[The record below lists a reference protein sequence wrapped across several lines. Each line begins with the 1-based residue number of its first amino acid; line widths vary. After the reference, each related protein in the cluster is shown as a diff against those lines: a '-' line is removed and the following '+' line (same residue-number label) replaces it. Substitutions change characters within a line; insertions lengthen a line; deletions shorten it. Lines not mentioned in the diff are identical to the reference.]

1 MNKKIILLLIFFLTI
16 NCSFNSQSKFWTK
29 ETKIKVEKNSNI
41 NEIFKK
47 DKIFEKEL
55 NPSLKIKLSD
65 KLIENSFIGNL
76 DNNNGRTNYNGNLK
90 KSSRFKF
97 SRIDNFD
104 FTEPEIIFSKNNII
118 FFDNKG
124 SILKFDEKS
133 KLVWKKNFYNK
144 SEKKLKPLLS
154 FANNEKILLVVD
166 NLARFYALDIDS
178 GELLWD
184 KKNPSPFNSQVKI
197 YEDKFFAIDFDNIL
211 RCFSIKDGNE
221 IWQFKTEKS
230 FIKSQKKLSIL
241 IVNDKV
247 FFNNSLGDINAV
259 DIASGNMLWQQ
270 PTQTSS
276 LYEDTFSLKTSDL
289 IASNDIILFSN
300 NKNEFFSL
308 DIKKGSVKWKQ
319 KINSNLRPTLIGN
332 MIFTI
337 SLEGFLIII
346 DKRNGNLV
354 RSTDIFQNFGP
365 KKRKKIEPIG
375 FVVGTDKIYLTTN
388 NGLLLV
394 IDILDGRTN
403 SILRIDRKKISRPFV
418 LNQNL
423 FIIEKSSIIKLN

>member
-1 MNKKIILLLIFFLTI
+1 M
-16 NCSFNSQSKFWTK
+16 
-29 ETKIKVEKNSNI
+29 
-41 NEIFKK
+41 
-47 DKIFEKEL
+47 
-55 NPSLKIKLSD
+55 
-65 KLIENSFIGNL
+65 

-300 NKNEFFSL
+300 NKNEFYSL

-394 IDILDGRTN
+394 IDILDGKTN

>member
-1 MNKKIILLLIFFLTI
+1 
-16 NCSFNSQSKFWTK
+16 
-29 ETKIKVEKNSNI
+29 
-41 NEIFKK
+41 
-47 DKIFEKEL
+47 
-55 NPSLKIKLSD
+55 
-65 KLIENSFIGNL
+65 
-76 DNNNGRTNYNGNLK
+76 
-90 KSSRFKF
+90 
-97 SRIDNFD
+97 
-104 FTEPEIIFSKNNII
+104 
-118 FFDNKG
+118 
-124 SILKFDEKS
+124 
-133 KLVWKKNFYNK
+133 
-144 SEKKLKPLLS
+144 
-154 FANNEKILLVVD
+154 
-166 NLARFYALDIDS
+166 
-178 GELLWD
+178 
-184 KKNPSPFNSQVKI
+184 
-197 YEDKFFAIDFDNIL
+197 
-211 RCFSIKDGNE
+211 
-221 IWQFKTEKS
+221 
-230 FIKSQKKLSIL
+230 
-241 IVNDKV
+241 
-247 FFNNSLGDINAV
+247 
-259 DIASGNMLWQQ
+259 MLWQQ

-300 NKNEFFSL
+300 NKNEFYSL

-354 RSTDIFQNFGP
+354 RSTDIFQNFGA

-403 SILRIDRKKISRPFV
+403 SILRVDRKKISRPFV